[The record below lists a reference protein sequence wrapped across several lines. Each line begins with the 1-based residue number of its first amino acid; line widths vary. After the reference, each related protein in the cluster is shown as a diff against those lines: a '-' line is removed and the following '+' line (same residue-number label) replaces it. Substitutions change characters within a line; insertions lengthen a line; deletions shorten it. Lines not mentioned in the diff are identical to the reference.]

1 MSYASWRASVAL
13 PSGRANGTCIHSGQ
27 GALIPTGSGKYQ
39 PLRWYRLSWLN
50 TQLGYQAGLQSKH
63 REWPK
68 IAEEKDECWPTQWGA
83 PSELESW
90 SKLGEGLLHQR
101 QMGGKGWWRHL
112 HLPIYKCGELG
123 KLALYLCLKWKRW
136 GFWRQDVGEMNTQN
150 TLKRNKQVL
159 ARKMDIVLSLL
170 LGVLNISSCPA
181 ASTNDGKTSLAHRTE
196 IVFAVSSLPSRDVE
210 WINEDPGATLIVAI
224 EMRR

>member
-39 PLRWYRLSWLN
+39 PLQWCRLSWLN

-63 REWPK
+63 RDWPK

-83 PSELESW
+83 PSELESG

-112 HLPIYKCGELG
+112 HLLIYKRGELG
-123 KLALYLCLKWKRW
+123 KVALYLSLKWKRW
-136 GFWRQDVGEMNTQN
+136 GFWRQDVGEMNTQERN
-150 TLKRNKQVL
+150 TEKKQ
-159 ARKMDIVLSLL
+159 AG
-170 LGVLNISSCPA
+170 LGQK
-181 ASTNDGKTSLAHRTE
+181 DGYS
-196 IVFAVSSLPSRDVE
+196 AVSASGSFKHFFLSSSIHKR
-210 WINEDPGATLIVAI
+210 WEDFTRPQNSDCI
-224 EMRR
+224 RCQQPPQ